1 MSNTYS
7 SDILILLLKILLQ
20 IVRVGYI
27 AMRLV
32 KQDLV
37 FALIFGIDNIAL
49 SANES
54 CVAKLF
60 IVALAG
66 LVFLR
71 NQSNKM
77 RRQRT
82 RNTPQHPVYSC
93 MWGMGG
99 FDQIKRQPVCLTH
112 PHRNAQ
118 TETAAPI
125 QMQRHWHCN
134 LKTSS

>member
-1 MSNTYS
+1 
-7 SDILILLLKILLQ
+7 
-20 IVRVGYI
+20 
-27 AMRLV
+27 MRLV

-93 MWGMGG
+93 MCVGWV
-99 FDQIKRQPVCLTH
+99 DLIKLKGNPYVLLTH
-112 PHRNAQ
+112 
-118 TETAAPI
+118 TETHKLR
-125 QMQRHWHCN
+125 QRHPYRCRDIGIAI
-134 LKTSS
+134 